1 MQVNHKSWS
10 TFQISLN
17 LRDHKGKFRF
27 LTIFIIIRRY
37 LLNVV
42 NTVKPNSVVK
52 AVLEAREAKVEKVA
66 ETKPIFMTEEMEKLF
81 QDFVS
86 L

>member
-1 MQVNHKSWS
+1 M
-10 TFQISLN
+10 
-17 LRDHKGKFRF
+17 
-27 LTIFIIIRRY
+27 FIIIRRY